1 MGEWSSARGGMPS
14 LFDTWSKFDFQF
26 PGVNLASNEVL
37 PVFEI
42 CEGRG
47 VCRTQTFSF

>member
-1 MGEWSSARGGMPS
+1 MGERSSARAGLPS

-26 PGVNLASNEVL
+26 PGVNLASNQVL

-42 CEGRG
+42 CQGG
-47 VCRTQTFSF
+47 CVCRTQTFSF